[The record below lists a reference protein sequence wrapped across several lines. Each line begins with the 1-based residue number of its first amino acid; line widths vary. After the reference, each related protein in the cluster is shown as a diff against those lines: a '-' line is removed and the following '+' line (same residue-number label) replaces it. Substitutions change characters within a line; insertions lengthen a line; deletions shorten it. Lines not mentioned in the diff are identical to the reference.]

1 MKNKSERTVSKEI
14 TPTPDT
20 SAALLDAARNIFVSE
35 GLKGLSVRRV
45 ADAAGCTTMAVY
57 SRFKGKEGILGALFD
72 EGFEQLS
79 IAQQAVDPKLRNED
93 RLLAFCR
100 AYRKTA
106 HAYPH
111 HYALMLGNF
120 SGEIS
125 PSPESQAKA
134 FATLERLTD
143 AVASL
148 PSMQGKNRAANVEI
162 ANRLF
167 AFCHGWVSL
176 ERIGFFGD
184 EKNIA
189 KQFDKAVLALLA
201 STKNFTSIPRIL

>member
-1 MKNKSERTVSKEI
+1 MKKQSKRTASKEVA
-14 TPTPDT
+14 TKPDAG
-20 SAALLDAARNIFVSE
+20 AALLHSARNIFVSE
-35 GLKGLSVRRV
+35 GVKGLSVRRV

-57 SRFKGKEGILGALFD
+57 STFKGKEGILGALFD

-79 IAQQAVDPKLRNED
+79 IAQQAVDPKLKNED

-100 AYRKTA
+100 AYRMTA
-106 HAYPH
+106 QTYPH

-134 FATLERLTD
+134 LATLERLAD
-143 AVASL
+143 AVAAL
-148 PSMQGKNRAANVEI
+148 PSMRGKRRAASVEN

-176 ERIGFFGD
+176 ERLGFFGD
-184 EKNIA
+184 EKNVG
-189 KQFDKAVLALLA
+189 KQFDKAVLALL
-201 STKNFTSIPRIL
+201 L